1 MRWAA
6 EMGEQLRQTDAC
18 GAPWVAINTHP
29 HSEHLALENLHRQKF
44 EAYCPML
51 RRQRSHARRIDTVLR
66 PLFPN
71 YLFVRIDK
79 WQATWRPIL
88 STYGVRTVV
97 RTGDELSFIE
107 DAFVASLKAREIGGA
122 IVRPATPYQVG
133 QQVQIATG
141 SFNGL
146 VATIIDMDE
155 KDRLVVLLGLMNRG
169 IKVHVRSECVS
180 PA

>member
-1 MRWAA
+1 MGARYGQSDKCATRWI
-6 EMGEQLRQTDAC
+6 
-18 GAPWVAINTHP
+18 VINTHP
-29 HSEHLALENLHRQKF
+29 HREHLALENLHRQRF
-44 EAYCPML
+44 DAYCPML
-51 RRQRSHARRIDTVLR
+51 RKRRSHARRIDTVLR

-71 YLFVRIDK
+71 YLFVRATAG
-79 WQATWRPIL
+79 QARWRPIL

-97 RTGDELSFIE
+97 RAGDELSFLDDDFIGC
-107 DAFVASLKAREIGGA
+107 LKAREIDGA
-122 IVRPATPYQVG
+122 IVRPPIPYRIG

-141 SFNGL
+141 PFDGL

-169 IKVHVRSECVS
+169 IKVQLSSEWVT